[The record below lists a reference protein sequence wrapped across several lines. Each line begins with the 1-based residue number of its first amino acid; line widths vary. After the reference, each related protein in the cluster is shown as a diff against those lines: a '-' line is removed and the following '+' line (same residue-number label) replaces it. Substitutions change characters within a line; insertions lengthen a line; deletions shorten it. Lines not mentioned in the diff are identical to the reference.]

1 MGKRAP
7 HHLELTNAS
16 ARVLDCTKADFLS
29 PPISSSTLAAKG
41 KPGGKHFQERP
52 PGSASQSVPPP
63 APINASLRK
72 IPAQARP
79 ARSPGKA
86 QGLQRAAARQN
97 ILPHRST
104 QLTTP
109 AERGLKWGREKEMTQ
124 EPFSSGRLRYPGWG
138 APSDQPQPCQPEQ
151 SLCCP
156 PGRSRTS
163 TSTPNCPSRALPHL
177 ALISKAAFQSF
188 LPLCTQSSCVCA

>member
-29 PPISSSTLAAKG
+29 PAISSSTLAAKG

-86 QGLQRAAARQN
+86 QGLQRARQN

-124 EPFSSGRLRYPGWG
+124 EPFSSGRLRYPGSLPAGELLQTSLSHASLSRASASPQAG
-138 APSDQPQPCQPEQ
+138 AEPAPAPQTA
-151 SLCCP
+151 P
-156 PGRSRTS
+156 PG
-163 TSTPNCPSRALPHL
+163 H
-177 ALISKAAFQSF
+177 F
-188 LPLCTQSSCVCA
+188 LTLL